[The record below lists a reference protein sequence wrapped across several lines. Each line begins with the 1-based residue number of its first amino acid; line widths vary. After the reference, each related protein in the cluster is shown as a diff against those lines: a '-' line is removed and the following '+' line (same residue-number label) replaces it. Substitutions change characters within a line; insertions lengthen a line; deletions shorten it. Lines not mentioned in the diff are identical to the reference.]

1 MSECTAMLL
10 PTYVA
15 PVYQR
20 WQDCWICCFS
30 DLACPDDDEDE
41 YGCPLCDEGHAIEWA
56 IAEFARQNNIERG
69 DEDDR

>member
-1 MSECTAMLL
+1 MSECTAVLL

-30 DLACPDDDEDE
+30 DLACPNDDEDE
-41 YGCPLCDEGHAIEWA
+41 YGCSLCDEGEAIEWA
-56 IAEFARQNNIERG
+56 IDEYARLNGIERAC
-69 DEDDR
+69 EDDL